1 MTPLRRVGPD
11 RTAADR
17 KNPLPKF
24 PQPEPPKDP
33 PPVVPP
39 REEKEYGFPP
49 PPLIRRPKP
58 KKK

>member
-1 MTPLRRVGPD
+1 MTSDRRSP
-11 RTAADR
+11 RAAADR
-17 KNPLPKF
+17 IYPLPKF

-33 PPVVPP
+33 PPVAPP

-49 PPLIRRPKP
+49 PLKIRRPKP